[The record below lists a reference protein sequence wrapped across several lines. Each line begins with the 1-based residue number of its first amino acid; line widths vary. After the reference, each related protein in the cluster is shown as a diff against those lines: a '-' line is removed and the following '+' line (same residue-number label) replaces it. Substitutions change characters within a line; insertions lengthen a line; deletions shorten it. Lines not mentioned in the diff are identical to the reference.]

1 MLNIVA
7 SEDHRQRAPREVVGN
22 RQIATDRYVK
32 VADSVLRFAM
42 GIAGAIATIELAALS
57 YRKPADGVDLCCA
70 VRTVTGVYLEQ
81 SKVGAMHHGLI

>member
-1 MLNIVA
+1 
-7 SEDHRQRAPREVVGN
+7 
-22 RQIATDRYVK
+22 
-32 VADSVLRFAM
+32 M